1 MIPWTCSQADK
12 CNVSHPLRDAGGQ
25 IVELDEHDAWAT
37 WPHNHV
43 MLCPGC
49 FVEYGG
55 YAGPQAVNR
64 DGSLKV
70 FLAAVARGYREVAGC
85 RPNTGKRV

>member
-1 MIPWTCSQADK
+1 LQAEK
-12 CNVSHPLRDAGGQ
+12 CNVPQPLRGGGVQ
-25 IVELDEHDAWAT
+25 VVELDEHDAGAMWA
-37 WPHNHV
+37 HNHV

-64 DGSLKV
+64 YGSLEG
-70 FLAAVARGYREVAGC
+70 FLAAVARGYREVAGS
-85 RPNTGKRV
+85 RPYAGKGV